1 MRQGVKKIWD
11 IITTLLVIA
20 VVVFALLLAGARLI
34 GYRVYAVLSG
44 SMEPTYHT
52 GALIYV
58 KEVDTS
64 KIEVGQV
71 ITFMLSEDTI
81 ATHRVIEVIPDEED
95 AGTVRY
101 RTKGD
106 ANDSPDGALVHYK
119 NVIGVPVFSIP
130 YLGYVATYIQH
141 PPGTYFA
148 IGAIVII
155 ILLAF
160 LPDLMKDDEEPAA
173 VKSGKEDKTS
183 E

>member
-1 MRQGVKKIWD
+1 MGQGVKKIWD

-148 IGAIVII
+148 IGTIVII

-160 LPDLMKDDEEPAA
+160 LPDLMKDDEEPTA